1 MESIKSN
8 IKRASVEMIL
18 LALLSNEDK
27 YGYQMAQEMK
37 ALSEGKLTLLEGSM
51 YPILYRLTDS
61 GDIEA
66 YEKQVGRRLTR
77 VYYHL
82 TDKGHDKMAEL
93 LRSFRDHVAIV
104 EHIVDECGIDSKK
117 KKK

>member
-1 MESIKSN
+1 MENVKAN

-18 LALLSNEDK
+18 LALLSKEDK
-27 YGYQMAQEMK
+27 YGYQMAQELK
-37 ALSEGKLTLLEGSM
+37 KLTNNELTLLEGSM

-61 GDIEA
+61 EDITA

-82 TDKGHDKMAEL
+82 TEKGQERMRDLIH
-93 LRSFRDHVAIV
+93 SFRDHIAVV
-104 EHIVDECGIDSKK
+104 EQVISDCGVKVD
-117 KKK
+117 

>member
-1 MESIKSN
+1 MENVKSN

-18 LALLSNEDK
+18 LALLSKEDK

-37 ALSEGKLTLLEGSM
+37 SLSEGKLTLLEGSM

-82 TDKGHDKMAEL
+82 TDKGLERMQAL
-93 LRSFRDHVAIV
+93 LRSFR
-104 EHIVDECGIDSKK
+104 EHISVVEAIIKECGINS
-117 KKK
+117 